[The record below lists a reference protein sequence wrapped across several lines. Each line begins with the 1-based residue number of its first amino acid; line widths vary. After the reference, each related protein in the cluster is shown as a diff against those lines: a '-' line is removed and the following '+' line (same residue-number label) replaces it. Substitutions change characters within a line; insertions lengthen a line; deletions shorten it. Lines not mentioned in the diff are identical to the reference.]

1 MEKYLDRIKNLSFL
15 ELKDFLESKV
25 IQYNTKKF
33 IGTDPI
39 QVPHMFSNKYD
50 IEISSFLTSTIAWG
64 NRKSIIKNA
73 NRLMQLMDY
82 SPYEFVINHDQSDLE
97 VFNGFVHRTFNSV
110 DAKQFI
116 KSLKNIYINHGGI
129 ETIFNKYSD
138 KDSLQFAIHKFKT
151 HFFEIEHTERTKKHI
166 SDPIKNSAAKR
177 INMFL
182 RWMVRPNESGVD
194 FGIWD
199 SISTSQLS
207 CPLDIHSGKVARK
220 LGLLQRKQ
228 NDNKA
233 LKELDRNLRKFDKND
248 PTKYDFAL
256 FGLGVFEKF

>member
-1 MEKYLDRIKNLSFL
+1 MEEYLDKIKNLSFL

-116 KSLKNIYINHGGI
+116 KSLKNIYINYGGI
-129 ETIFNKYSD
+129 ETIFNKYSN

-151 HFFEIEHTERTKKHI
+151 HFFEIEHIERTKKHI
-166 SDPIKNSAAKR
+166 SDPLKNSAAKR

-182 RWMVRPNESGVD
+182 RWMVRPNDSGVD

-256 FGLGVFEKF
+256 FGLGVFEEF

>member
-1 MEKYLDRIKNLSFL
+1 MEKYLDRTQNLSFL

-33 IGTDPI
+33 IETDPI

-97 VFNGFVHRTFNSV
+97 VFNGFVHRTFNSI

-116 KSLKNIYINHGGI
+116 KSLKNSYSNYGGI
-129 ETIFNKYSD
+129 EGIFKKYSN
-138 KDSLQFAIHKFKT
+138 KDCLQFAIHKFKT
-151 HFFEIEHTERTKKHI
+151 HFLK
-166 SDPIKNSAAKR
+166 
-177 INMFL
+177 L
-182 RWMVRPNESGVD
+182 
-194 FGIWD
+194 
-199 SISTSQLS
+199 SI
-207 CPLDIHSGKVARK
+207 
-220 LGLLQRKQ
+220 
-228 NDNKA
+228 
-233 LKELDRNLRKFDKND
+233 LKEQKNI
-248 PTKYDFAL
+248 
-256 FGLGVFEKF
+256 

>member
-1 MEKYLDRIKNLSFL
+1 MEKYLDRTKNLSFL

-33 IGTDPI
+33 IETDPI

-97 VFNGFVHRTFNSV
+97 VFNGFVHRTFNSI

-116 KSLKNIYINHGGI
+116 KSLKNIYINYGGI
-129 ETIFNKYSD
+129 EIIFKKYSN
-138 KDSLQFAIHKFKT
+138 KDCLQFAIHKFKT

-166 SDPIKNSAAKR
+166 SDPLKNSAAK
-177 INMFL
+177 
-182 RWMVRPNESGVD
+182 E
-194 FGIWD
+194 
-199 SISTSQLS
+199 
-207 CPLDIHSGKVARK
+207 
-220 LGLLQRKQ
+220 
-228 NDNKA
+228 
-233 LKELDRNLRKFDKND
+233 
-248 PTKYDFAL
+248 
-256 FGLGVFEKF
+256 